1 MILAIDIGNTNIVLG
16 VFEGTDLTAT
26 FRMSTVVRS
35 SDEYGVL
42 MCDMLRLKGIA
53 YDRFDAVVVSCVVP
67 NILYSMGSAVVKY
80 FGIRPFVV
88 GPGTKTGI
96 RLVSE
101 NPKEIGPDR
110 IVDAAAAYT
119 LYGGPVLVIDY
130 GTATTYD
137 LISADGSFV
146 AGVTAPG
153 IRLSAK
159 ALWEGT
165 AMLPNIEIEK
175 PQSILAKNTVTSM
188 QAGLVYGQIGQSEYI
203 IKNMIAESGYEKVL
217 TVATGGLGKMIA
229 ENTEYI
235 NVYNPN
241 LTLEGLRIIWSKNA
255 NRKC

>member
-1 MILAIDIGNTNIVLG
+1 MIIAIDIGNTNIVLG

-53 YDRFDAVVVSCVVP
+53 YDRLDAVVVSCVVP
-67 NILYSMGSAVVKY
+67 NILYSIGSAIVKY
-80 FGIRPFVV
+80 FGIRPFTV

-119 LYGGPVLVIDY
+119 LHGGPVLVIDY

-203 IKNMIAESGYEKVL
+203 IKNMIAESGYKKVL

-235 NVYNPN
+235 NIYDPN